1 MSFGVASYF
10 LPSYKKKTERQMINV
25 IIFIQYRD
33 DVQNLSFIIWKVE
46 ILLLPLQHV
55 VKQVKKI
62 QFYCI
67 I

>member
-1 MSFGVASYF
+1 
-10 LPSYKKKTERQMINV
+10 MIKV

-33 DVQNLSFIIWKVE
+33 DVQNLSFFIWTVE

>member
-1 MSFGVASYF
+1 
-10 LPSYKKKTERQMINV
+10 MINV

-33 DVQNLSFIIWKVE
+33 YVQNLSFFIWKVE

>member
-1 MSFGVASYF
+1 
-10 LPSYKKKTERQMINV
+10 MINV

-55 VKQVKKI
+55 VKQVIKI

>member
-1 MSFGVASYF
+1 
-10 LPSYKKKTERQMINV
+10 MINL

-33 DVQNLSFIIWKVE
+33 DVQNLSFFIWKVE

>member
-1 MSFGVASYF
+1 
-10 LPSYKKKTERQMINV
+10 MINV
-25 IIFIQYRD
+25 LFFIHYRD
-33 DVQNLSFIIWKVE
+33 DVQNLSFFIWKVE

>member
-1 MSFGVASYF
+1 
-10 LPSYKKKTERQMINV
+10 MINV

-33 DVQNLSFIIWKVE
+33 DVQNLSLFIWKVE

-67 I
+67 V

>member
-1 MSFGVASYF
+1 
-10 LPSYKKKTERQMINV
+10 MINV

-33 DVQNLSFIIWKVE
+33 DVQNLSFFILIVE
-46 ILLLPLQHV
+46 ILLLPLHHV

>member
-1 MSFGVASYF
+1 
-10 LPSYKKKTERQMINV
+10 MINV

-33 DVQNLSFIIWKVE
+33 YVQNLSFIIWKVE

-55 VKQVKKI
+55 VIQVKKI